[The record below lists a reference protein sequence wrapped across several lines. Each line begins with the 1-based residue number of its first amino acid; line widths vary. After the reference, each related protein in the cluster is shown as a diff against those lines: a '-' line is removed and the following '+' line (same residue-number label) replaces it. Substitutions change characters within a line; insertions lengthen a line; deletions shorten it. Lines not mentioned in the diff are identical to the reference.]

1 MLKSVSNSGKRSA
14 WVSTALL
21 ALALSSLGRAEE
33 AYISDQALSANFTR
47 KCTELITSEK
57 HVEGEVIRAALKR
70 ELKFTK
76 SLLSTV
82 PPAPADNASDAGVKN
97 AVRLASDA
105 TLIVGHLYLCGKC
118 DRWHNN
124 LAGGVLISA
133 DGLMITNYH
142 VLKFTQAK
150 TFAAMTKDG
159 RIFPIEKVLASSSK
173 DDLAL
178 VQLGGAKDLPFVPI
192 AASAETGDALF
203 VVSHPDAHFYTFT
216 EGHVSRYFLEPKE
229 RAKRIQITAPFAR
242 GSSGSGI
249 FNGSGELIGLATF
262 TNTIFYE
269 PKTSSNPQTV
279 LYTGVPSASILELG
293 TE

>member
-1 MLKSVSNSGKRSA
+1 MQKSVLNSSKRSA
-14 WVSTALL
+14 LIATALL
-21 ALALSSLGRAEE
+21 SIGLSSFGRAEE
-33 AYISDQALSANFTR
+33 AYISDKVLSAEFTK
-47 KCTELITSEK
+47 KCSALISADK
-57 HVEGEVIRAALKR
+57 HVEGDVIRAALKSEPR
-70 ELKFTK
+70 FPK
-76 SLLSTV
+76 SLHSPLSLAPSNGE
-82 PPAPADNASDAGVKN
+82 PPT

-105 TLIVGHLYLCGKC
+105 TVIVGHLYLCGKC
-118 DRWHNN
+118 DKWHNN
-124 LAGGVLISA
+124 LAGGVLISE
-133 DGLMITNYH
+133 DGLMVTNYH

-159 RIFPIEKVLASSSK
+159 RIFAIEKVLASSAS

-178 VQLGGAKDLPFVPI
+178 VQLAGAKNLPFVPI
-192 AASAETGDALF
+192 APSASTGDALF

-216 EGHVSRYFLEPKE
+216 EGHVSRYFLEPKGK
-229 RAKRIQITAPFAR
+229 AKRIQITAPFAR

-249 FNGSGELIGLATF
+249 FSEKGELIGLATF

-279 LYTGVPSASILELG
+279 LYTGAPSASILELG